1 MCGVGYFQL
10 LGTASGMKIPQMHN
24 IYVTS
29 DHSLHMKVSF
39 LYSYESLRT
48 GSLEV
53 TEHYSG
59 LAVLVHGTRDVL
71 KRPPKKR
78 HSFRYIGLKV
88 RVVEVVRMICSL
100 GS

>member
-1 MCGVGYFQL
+1 
-10 LGTASGMKIPQMHN
+10 
-24 IYVTS
+24 
-29 DHSLHMKVSF
+29 MKVCF

-88 RVVEVVRMICSL
+88 RVVEVVCMICSS
-100 GS
+100 GSSGS